1 MLTTYKEEYLKDP
14 CRVSSLPYWKSVGM
28 RLPENLLVV
37 HEEQMGELDLSGY
50 TDEHYFRL
58 KHGLRDVRP
67 AVLPNGYVLCHASVG
82 DFAAHIRECYAS
94 TDVCEAKLQ
103 CYTLRSVYAPELW
116 IAVSDSETHKLV
128 ATGIGEMD
136 ADIGEG
142 ILEWIQVSE
151 NHRRRGLGEYLVL
164 ELLRRMTGRVNFV
177 TVSGQ
182 VDNPTSPKS
191 LYKKCGF
198 TGSDVWHVLRKK

>member
-1 MLTTYKEEYLKDP
+1 
-14 CRVSSLPYWKSVGM
+14 M

-37 HEEQMGELDLSGY
+37 HEERMGDLDLSGY
-50 TDEHYFRL
+50 MDEPYFRL
-58 KHGLRDVRP
+58 KHKLSELRP

-82 DFAAHIRECYAS
+82 DFAAHIRECYVS
-94 TDVCEAKLQ
+94 TDMREAELES
-103 CYTLRSVYAPELW
+103 YTHRCGYAPELW
-116 IAVSDSETHKLV
+116 IAVSHAETNRLV

-164 ELLRRMTGRVNFV
+164 ELLRRMKGRVDFA

-182 VDNPTSPKS
+182 VDNPTSPES

-198 TGSDVWHVLRKK
+198 TGCDVWHVLRKK